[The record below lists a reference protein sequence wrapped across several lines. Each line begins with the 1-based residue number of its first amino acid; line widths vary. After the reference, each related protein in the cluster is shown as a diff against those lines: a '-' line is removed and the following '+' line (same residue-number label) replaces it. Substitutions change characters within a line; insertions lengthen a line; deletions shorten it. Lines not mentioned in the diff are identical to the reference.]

1 MPDSICIY
9 VYICTVKTQWKLM
22 EILLIQLCTICDIS
36 VRGPWPFGVG
46 PLPAGE
52 GVGGEAAVDQGDVGL
67 ILRVLQI
74 QEVLPQLTWIQLAL
88 KSDTLFNTV
97 VSLYSSISVSYV
109 DWKKRVISHF
119 WIEIRLSYF
128 PLFGLKSNTVIF
140 LFLGVYFFIWT
151 DRCTSQSY

>member
-1 MPDSICIY
+1 MKIDGDFVDPAMY
-9 VYICTVKTQWKLM
+9 NLWYFCTWPL
-22 EILLIQLCTICDIS
+22 S
-36 VRGPWPFGVG
+36 VCGPWPFGVG

-52 GVGGEAAVDQGDVGL
+52 GVGGEATVDQGDVGL

-97 VSLYSSISVSYV
+97 VSLYISSSISVSYV

-119 WIEIRLSYF
+119 WIEIKTQLLSFIWTEIKHSYLSF
-128 PLFGLKSNTVIF
+128 FGSIFLYLDWQMYKSVLLNTVI
-140 LFLGVYFFIWT
+140 
-151 DRCTSQSY
+151 

>member
-1 MPDSICIY
+1 MKIDGDFVDPAMY
-9 VYICTVKTQWKLM
+9 NLWYFCTWPL
-22 EILLIQLCTICDIS
+22 S
-36 VRGPWPFGVG
+36 VCGPWPFGVS

-97 VSLYSSISVSYV
+97 VSLYISSSISVSYV

-140 LFLGVYFFIWT
+140 LFFGSIFLYLDWQMYKSVLLNTGI
-151 DRCTSQSY
+151 